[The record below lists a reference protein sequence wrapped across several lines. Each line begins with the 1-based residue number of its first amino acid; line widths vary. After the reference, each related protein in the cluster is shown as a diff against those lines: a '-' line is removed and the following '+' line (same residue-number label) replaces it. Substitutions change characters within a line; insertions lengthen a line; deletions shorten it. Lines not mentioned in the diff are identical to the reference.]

1 MTKYLRISSYTVL
14 GTSSSYMTLQLLPSY
29 TSTVYEENF
38 LFSFN
43 SVVPALSP
51 ESSSV
56 GPILLEKILIFF
68 YPQPAYSNA

>member
-1 MTKYLRISSYTVL
+1 MP
-14 GTSSSYMTLQLLPSY
+14 LQLLASY

-56 GPILLEKILIFF
+56 GPILLEKILTFF
-68 YPQPAYSNA
+68 YAQPAFSNA